1 MISDYISSNLIII
14 DETNDSIIYIIN
26 VDDII
31 TNKNS
36 QNCIKI
42 YNAPTISLINK
53 EIITNDNTN
62 YTTNYKEIID
72 LVKTIN
78 NLKTSIIDNDYIISS
93 KFYVLTSD
101 TTQEL
106 INTQN
111 LSNLI
116 HNNPLNL
123 EIYRKETYN
132 LNIETDTI
140 VDYLKNEGFNSI
152 NNINLK
158 VSSLI
163 NNHVLETDDFK
174 SQIKYLILTR
184 TQRENILKQDML
196 EYFNKTTEIIDFNFN
211 DLYNRSRTYIN
222 KDYGLNL
229 LNISLIEQENIRKNN
244 LNNIRKILDDI
255 STLITIDNTKLIN
268 LINKYNSNKTLI
280 NFKLDEITK
289 QLDDLKKIFIFLFNI
304 IKYTLNK

>member
-14 DETNDSIIYIIN
+14 DETNDSILYIIN

-31 TNKNS
+31 THKNS

-53 EIITNDNTN
+53 EITTNDNV
-62 YTTNYKEIID
+62 NYKEIID

-78 NLKTSIIDNDYIISS
+78 NLKSSIIDNDYIISS
-93 KFYVLTSD
+93 KFEVLTSD
-101 TTQEL
+101 NTQE
-106 INTQN
+106 

-123 EIYRKETYN
+123 EIYRKENYN

-140 VDYLKNEGFNSI
+140 VDYLKNDSFKPI
-152 NNINLK
+152 TNIDLN
-158 VSSLI
+158 VSTLI
-163 NNHVLETDDFK
+163 YNGVIETDKLK
-174 SQIKYLILTR
+174 SQIKSLIIKR
-184 TQRENILKQDML
+184 TQRENTIKQDML
-196 EYFNKTTEIIDFNFN
+196 EYINNTKEVIHLNFD
-211 DLYNRSRTYIN
+211 DLYNRSRVYIN

-229 LNISLIEQENIRKNN
+229 LNISLIEQENIRKSN
-244 LNNIRKILDDI
+244 LNNMRKILDDI
-255 STLITIDNTKLIN
+255 SILIAIDNTKLIN

-280 NFKLDEITK
+280 NFKLDEITN
-289 QLDDLKKIFIFLFNI
+289 QLDDLKKIFYFLFNK

>member
-1 MISDYISSNLIII
+1 MMISDYISSNLIII
-14 DETNDSIIYIIN
+14 DETNDNILYIIN

-31 TNKNS
+31 THKNS
-36 QNCIKI
+36 KQCIKI

-53 EIITNDNTN
+53 EIIANDNV
-62 YTTNYKEIID
+62 NYKEIID

-93 KFYVLTSD
+93 KFEVLTSD
-101 TTQEL
+101 NTQE
-106 INTQN
+106 

-123 EIYRKETYN
+123 EIYRKENYN

-140 VDYLKNEGFNSI
+140 VDYLKNDSFKPI
-152 NNINLK
+152 TNIDLN
-158 VSSLI
+158 VSTLI
-163 NNHVLETDDFK
+163 YNGVIETDKLK
-174 SQIKYLILTR
+174 SQIKSLIIKR
-184 TQRENILKQDML
+184 TQRENTIKQDML
-196 EYFNKTTEIIDFNFN
+196 EYINNTKEVIHLNFD
-211 DLYNRSRTYIN
+211 DLYNRSRVYIN

-229 LNISLIEQENIRKNN
+229 LNISIIEQENIRKSN
-244 LNNIRKILDDI
+244 LNNMRKILDDI
-255 STLITIDNTKLIN
+255 FILIAIDNTKLIN

-280 NFKLDEITK
+280 NFKLDEITN
-289 QLDDLKKIFIFLFNI
+289 QLDDLKKIFYFLFNK

>member
-53 EIITNDNTN
+53 EIITNDNK
-62 YTTNYKEIID
+62 NYKEIID

-78 NLKTSIIDNDYIISS
+78 NLKTTIINDDHFISS

-106 INTQN
+106 INNQN

-123 EIYRKETYN
+123 EIYRKENYN

-140 VDYLKNEGFNSI
+140 VDYLKNDSFKPI
-152 NNINLK
+152 TNIDLN
-158 VSSLI
+158 VSALI
-163 NNHVLETDDFK
+163 NNGVIETDDLK
-174 SQIKYLILTR
+174 SQIKSLIIKR
-184 TQRENILKQDML
+184 TQRENTIKQDML
-196 EYFNKTTEIIDFNFN
+196 EYINNTKEVIDLNFD
-211 DLYNRSRTYIN
+211 DLYNKSRIYIN

-244 LNNIRKILDDI
+244 LNNIKKILDEVNL
-255 STLITIDNTKLIN
+255 LINIDNTKLNN
-268 LINKYNSNKTLI
+268 LINKYNFDKTSI
-280 NFKLDEITK
+280 NIKLDEITK
-289 QLDDLKKIFIFLFNI
+289 QLDDLKKLFIFLFNI